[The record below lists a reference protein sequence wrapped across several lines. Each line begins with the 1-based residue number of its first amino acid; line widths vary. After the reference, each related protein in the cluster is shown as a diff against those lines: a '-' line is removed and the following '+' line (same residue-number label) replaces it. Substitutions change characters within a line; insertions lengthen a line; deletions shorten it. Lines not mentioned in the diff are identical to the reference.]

1 MNQFQ
6 FLIDGPV
13 HDSAVYTFQNVVGGI
28 IDLIRI
34 VVTGVCLIML
44 TVLAIK
50 YFSNTPTIK
59 NESKNALPDYII
71 GIVIFLGI
79 ANFLPF
85 IADLIG
91 AVLNQL

>member
-1 MNQFQ
+1 MNQFE

-13 HDSAVYTFQNVVGGI
+13 YDNAVNTTQNLIGGA

-34 VVTGVCLIML
+34 VVSGVCLIML

-50 YFSNTPTIK
+50 YFSNTPTVR

-85 IADLIG
+85 IADIIG
-91 AVLNQL
+91 AVLDQL